1 MPYIDTF
8 ALGSA
13 GAVIIATVK
22 ERSTTTGAL
31 AAIDISAA
39 TSLKMIFRTPSG
51 ETLEK
56 TGSLVSG
63 GTTGKLSYTVES
75 GFFDAKN
82 KKLIG
87 TWSYQPDFVLGSWSG
102 SANEVGHFK
111 VVDRLKK
118 P

>member
-1 MPYIDTF
+1 MPYIDCF
-8 ALGSA
+8 SIGSY
-13 GAVIIATVK
+13 GQSIRCTIK

-31 AAIDISAA
+31 AVVDITSA
-39 TSLKMIFRTPSG
+39 TSLKIVFRTPSG
-51 ETLEK
+51 ETISK
-56 TGSLVSG
+56 TATLVNSGSD
-63 GTTGKLSYTVES
+63 GKLGYTVED